1 MKLFRTTLILS
12 LTLTAF
18 NLWSQQKYEKPPK
31 EIDDVMTAPMTPT
44 VSMSPTHDYMILQQ
58 GVRYP
63 SIAELSEP
71 MLRLAGLRI
80 NPRTNGP
87 HREARIVGLALKKV
101 GDAKGAEIK
110 IAVGPE
116 AHISGLTWSPDGKH
130 FSFNNATRNGI
141 ELWIGTPA
149 TGAVTKVPGVAL
161 NTACSAGGA
170 GGGGR
175 GGFGGGGP
183 TSWIN
188 NGKSL
193 LVRTVVTGHGKAPAL
208 DATPTGPNVQQSL
221 ASKGQTPTFEDLL
234 KSQQDEVLYEYYCTA
249 QLAVVD
255 RATSKV
261 TPVGKPAN
269 FSTASASPDGKHF
282 LVARIHRPYSYV
294 YTQNAFPKDVE
305 VWDSTGKLEYK
316 LASVPLADNVPLEG
330 VQTGPRQWQWQPLD
344 PATLVWAE
352 ALDGGESRKPA
363 KERDRVLKLA
373 APFKGEPTEIARTEQ
388 RYAGLQWTQSGKY
401 ALLRDA
407 ELGRRRTRTFLL
419 TDGGAPQLLWSLDGR
434 DRYNNPGTPVMHQEE
449 SGRGVI
455 MEKDGVI
462 FLDGAGASPEGDHP
476 FLDRFDLKT
485 KKSQRLFQSAHDAY
499 ESVAAVLDEK
509 GDHFITRRETPT
521 EYPNLFL
528 RDAGNGENGGER
540 KALTN
545 FQDPTPQIRGI
556 KKQLVK
562 YKRADGVDLSFT
574 LYLPPDYKEGTR
586 LPAFMWAY
594 PAEFEDPSTAGQV
607 SGSTQRYNTYVTNG
621 RQMLLALHG
630 YAVLDNASMPVV
642 GPSRTANDTYV
653 DQVVAAAKAAIDTAA
668 EKGWV
673 DPKRVA
679 VGGHSYGAFMTA
691 NLLAN
696 SDLFK
701 AGVAESG
708 AYNRT
713 LTPFGFQNERRTFW
727 EAKETY
733 LRMSPFVYADKLKT
747 PILLIHGEADDNSG
761 TFPINSERLY
771 QAIRGNGGT
780 VRLVFLPAEAHGYA
794 AKETLE
800 HVEWETV
807 KWLDTYLK

>member
-141 ELWIGTPA
+141 ELWIGTTA
-149 TGAVTKVPGVAL
+149 TGAVTKVPGIAL
-161 NTACSAGGA
+161 NTACSAGGG

-183 TSWIN
+183 ISWIN

-193 LVRTVVTGHGKAPAL
+193 LVRTVVTGRGKAPAL

-261 TPVGKPAN
+261 TPVGQPAN

-330 VQTGPRQWQWQPLD
+330 VQTGPRQWQWQPID

-363 KERDRVLKLA
+363 KERDKVLKLS
-373 APFKGEPTEIARTEQ
+373 APFKGEPQ
-388 RYAGLQWTQSGKY
+388 VCWP
-401 ALLRDA
+401 ALLR
-407 ELGRRRTRTFLL
+407 
-419 TDGGAPQLLWSLDGR
+419 
-434 DRYNNPGTPVMHQEE
+434 
-449 SGRGVI
+449 
-455 MEKDGVI
+455 
-462 FLDGAGASPEGDHP
+462 
-476 FLDRFDLKT
+476 
-485 KKSQRLFQSAHDAY
+485 
-499 ESVAAVLDEK
+499 
-509 GDHFITRRETPT
+509 
-521 EYPNLFL
+521 
-528 RDAGNGENGGER
+528 
-540 KALTN
+540 
-545 FQDPTPQIRGI
+545 
-556 KKQLVK
+556 
-562 YKRADGVDLSFT
+562 
-574 LYLPPDYKEGTR
+574 
-586 LPAFMWAY
+586 
-594 PAEFEDPSTAGQV
+594 
-607 SGSTQRYNTYVTNG
+607 
-621 RQMLLALHG
+621 
-630 YAVLDNASMPVV
+630 
-642 GPSRTANDTYV
+642 
-653 DQVVAAAKAAIDTAA
+653 
-668 EKGWV
+668 
-673 DPKRVA
+673 
-679 VGGHSYGAFMTA
+679 
-691 NLLAN
+691 
-696 SDLFK
+696 
-701 AGVAESG
+701 
-708 AYNRT
+708 
-713 LTPFGFQNERRTFW
+713 
-727 EAKETY
+727 
-733 LRMSPFVYADKLKT
+733 
-747 PILLIHGEADDNSG
+747 
-761 TFPINSERLY
+761 
-771 QAIRGNGGT
+771 
-780 VRLVFLPAEAHGYA
+780 
-794 AKETLE
+794 
-800 HVEWETV
+800 
-807 KWLDTYLK
+807 